1 MIDNIFFDSKILPI
15 IRLGLNLDVDSDH
28 NISLSDSELEDL
40 LCFSTK
46 QSILPITIK
55 GLHRLNRQY
64 QIKNEYLK
72 KHAKCVHQYVLQE
85 TAIKTLCKILDKHYI
100 PYILLKGAVIRD
112 LYPEKEL
119 RTCCDID
126 ILVHH
131 EDLNK
136 AIEYIEKESD
146 FKTRETGYHDISMV
160 NKYVHLELHFSVK
173 VNSEKLDA
181 CLEKAW
187 DHTINANEGCKYGF
201 SSEFQV
207 FYIISHMC
215 HHFLVEGLGVRP
227 FIDLWYLLN
236 KTIFN
241 ENEVFELCDACGISK
256 FYKECVHLSEVW
268 FDSKDQTNITIMLE
282 KALLNGGVYGS
293 RDFGYAVRQGNSH
306 GIKYIFK
313 RIFPP
318 AYQVREFYKDKT
330 GKRYSLIYLYY
341 LRLKSWFQT
350 DRRRELKKQLDGIIS
365 VDKEQLKFADELLNE
380 LGL

>member
-1 MIDNIFFDSKILPI
+1 MIDNLFFDSKILPV

-28 NISLSDSELEDL
+28 KISLSDSELEDL
-40 LCFSTK
+40 LYFSTK

-64 QIKNEYLK
+64 QINNEYLK
-72 KHAKCVHQYVLQE
+72 KNAKCVHQFVLQE
-85 TAIKTLCKILDKHYI
+85 TAIKTLRKILDKHSI

-119 RTCCDID
+119 RTCCDVD

-136 AIEYIEKESD
+136 AIDYIEKESD
-146 FKTRETGYHDISMV
+146 FKTKETGYHDISMV

-173 VNSEKLDA
+173 VNSENLDA
-181 CLEKAW
+181 RLEKAW
-187 DHTINANEGCKYGF
+187 DHSFNTNEGCKFDF

-215 HHFLVEGLGVRP
+215 HHFLMGGLGVRP
-227 FIDLWYLLN
+227 FIDLWYLRN
-236 KTIFN
+236 KTSYD
-241 ENEVFELCDACGISK
+241 ENKVLELCDNCSISK

-268 FDSKDQTNITIMLE
+268 FESKVHTNTTIMLE
-282 KALLNGGVYGS
+282 KAVLCGGVYGS
-293 RDFGYAVRQGNSH
+293 RDFGYAVRQSNSH

-313 RIFPP
+313 RFFPP
-318 AYQVREFYKDKT
+318 SYQVREFYEDMT
-330 GKRYSLIYLYY
+330 EKRHSIIYLYF
-341 LRLKSWFQT
+341 LRLKSWFQK
-350 DRRRELKKQLDGIIS
+350 DRRKELKKQFDGILS
-365 VDKEQLKFADELLNE
+365 VDKKQLEFTDELLNE